1 MDDRLESLRALLD
14 AALEAVNRL
23 QGDEA
28 LPRLLSVFAKMPPED
43 RDVILRVLEREVALR
58 TIRRDADVE
67 PLSGMRLG
75 GPNPHARLYV
85 RVVEGADVEPK
96 HYMSREEVM
105 HAIIRAARMIRA
117 HYFATPDDE
126 PSWVEPIVA
135 ALRRLEPGER
145 EAVGWMNRGL
155 LELLER
161 AERELA
167 EAPQASERRKS
178 GS

>member
-14 AALEAVNRL
+14 AALEAVSRL
-23 QGDEA
+23 QGDDL
-28 LPRLLSVFAKMPPED
+28 LPRLLNVFTKMPPED
-43 RDVILRVLEREVALR
+43 RDVILLVLEREVALR
-58 TIRRDADVE
+58 TIRKDADVE

-85 RVVEGADVEPK
+85 RVVEGTDFDSKP
-96 HYMSREEVM
+96 YMTREEVM

-117 HYFATPDDE
+117 HYFATHDDE
-126 PSWVEPIVA
+126 PTWVEPIVT
-135 ALRRLEPGER
+135 ALQQLEPGER
-145 EAVGWMNRGL
+145 EAVAWMNRGL

-167 EAPQASERRKS
+167 EGAQPTERR
-178 GS
+178 GSRS